1 MLDII
6 AKIQSGS
13 HLYGLN
19 TPDSDL
25 DYYSVGLNT
34 QMRHILG
41 LDRHEHEISMTENK
55 DSTCFELRRFLNLCR
70 KATTH
75 AYELLNTPS
84 EKFEILDS
92 EFKRYVLDHKTKFM
106 DTEKLFKCLMGYLN
120 GEIRATFGET
130 TGKLGDKRKAQIEKY
145 GFSPKNACNAARLA
159 LSGINFFKNGE
170 YIVNFS
176 SKYGEIHEML
186 KNIKCKPGAFTK
198 EELKDIL
205 TSLENS
211 LKAAFDSRD
220 KSKDLTF
227 DEEYANYV
235 VWKIYAPRLNPMRL

>member
-19 TPDSDL
+19 TPESDL

-41 LDRHEHEISMTENK
+41 LDRYEHEISMTEDK
-55 DSTCFELRRFLNLCR
+55 DSTCFELRRFLSLCR

-75 AYELLNTPS
+75 AYELLNTS
-84 EKFEILDS
+84 SKKFEILDP
-92 EFKRYVLDHKTKFM
+92 EFKRYILDHKHRFM

-159 LSGINFFKNGE
+159 LSGINFFRKGK

-176 SKYGEIHEML
+176 SEDSGIHELL
-186 KNIKCKPGAFTK
+186 KDIKCNPGAFSK
-198 EELKDIL
+198 GGLKDIL
-205 TSLENS
+205 NSLENS
-211 LKAAFDSRD
+211 LKASFDSRD

-235 VWKIYAPRLNPMRL
+235 VWKIYSPRLNPMRL